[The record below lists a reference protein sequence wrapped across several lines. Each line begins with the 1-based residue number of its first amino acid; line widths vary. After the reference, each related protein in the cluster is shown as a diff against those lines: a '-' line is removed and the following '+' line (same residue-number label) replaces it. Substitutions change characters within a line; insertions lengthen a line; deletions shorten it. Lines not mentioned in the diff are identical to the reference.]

1 MSQAVDSSLLGNTP
15 GHPNLSASGGSRLVS
30 SIVIALALT
39 GAAAAVFFVRDR
51 DMLGYATLAVPI
63 IIGVVCHPRLA
74 LYQFIFSLF
83 VGIVV
88 IPESAVSVVLLSALV
103 LIAAAALDLALK
115 PEQAKSF
122 PALSANYIAL
132 LAALFLTALFAF
144 EPSQSIR
151 SITRVGVV
159 FVTFLALVRLLRYF
173 RTGEALRVYFLA
185 ATAHAVFAAGAFI
198 ASGGQ
203 LRSFAFA
210 PAILDDLLLL
220 ALPVGLALY
229 LGARAGEGRWY
240 ALGAV
245 IVFAGLIATQSRAA
259 LMFGLLGSSLVMYF
273 MTRRTAQFQNSIQ
286 LALAR
291 SRVRGI
297 FLVTGACVLLSLVF
311 LSDLFAGIAERFE
324 RIITT
329 DPGGTFKL
337 RLILW
342 KGALLAF
349 WDNPLFGIGPGNFTS
364 IHNIYSQMHMD
375 PGWYWVRGLSATS
388 LFMHY
393 LAETG
398 MVGTVI
404 MLSLF
409 VKQLRL
415 ARAGLQKLGTGGG
428 LRVALYVISFLV
440 LLTTIFEAG
449 WLWGHASMIAVLFFA
464 IISSQSR
471 TLSTP

>member
-1 MSQAVDSSLLGNTP
+1 MSYAAQLP
-15 GHPNLSASGGSRLVS
+15 LSNYSGSDGAIERRRLVS
-30 SIVIALALT
+30 IVLSSLALT
-39 GAAAAVFFVRDR
+39 GAIAAIFFVVNR
-51 DMLGYATLAVPI
+51 DMLGYATLAIPVL
-63 IIGVVCHPRLA
+63 IGVICHPRIA

-83 VGIVV
+83 IGIVV
-88 IPESAVSVVLLSALV
+88 IPNSAISVVLLSAMV
-103 LIAAAALDLALK
+103 LIAAAGLDMALK
-115 PEQAKSF
+115 PQRARPF
-122 PALSANYIAL
+122 PALSVNYVAL
-132 LAALFLTALFAF
+132 LGALCLTALFAF
-144 EPSQSIR
+144 DPSHSIR
-151 SITRVGVV
+151 SITRVGVL

-173 RTGEALRVYFLA
+173 KPGEALRAYFLVA
-185 ATAHAVFAAGAFI
+185 IIHALFAIVSFV

-203 LRSFAFA
+203 LRSFALA

-229 LGARAGEGRWY
+229 LGAPAGEGRWY

-245 IVFAGLIATQSRAA
+245 IVFVGLIATQSRAA
-259 LMFGLLGSSLVMYF
+259 LMFGLLGSALVMYY
-273 MTRRTAQFQNSIQ
+273 MTRRKTPYKNSYQ
-286 LALAR
+286 VSLAR
-291 SRVRGI
+291 SRVRKI
-297 FLVTGACVLLSLVF
+297 FVVTGVCVTLSLVF

-324 RIITT
+324 KIITT

-342 KGALLAF
+342 KGALMAF
-349 WDNPLFGIGPGNFTS
+349 WDNPLLGIGPGNFTS
-364 IHNIYSQMHMD
+364 MQNIYSQMHMD

-398 MVGTVI
+398 IVGTLI

-409 VKQLRL
+409 VKQLQL
-415 ARAGLQKLGTGGG
+415 ARADWKEQITDGTGA
-428 LRVALYVISFLV
+428 LRVALYVISFLL

-449 WLWGHASMIAVLFFA
+449 WLWGHASMIAVLFLA

-471 TLSTP
+471 RLSAA